1 MSRRYGDDDT
11 TADDDDS
18 IQPNAVCSDCG
29 VSYSRAEL
37 DSTPFCDACSDKR
50 DAWATAQEL
59 RTIAKAVL
67 KVDLTKTKDVA

>member
-1 MSRRYGDDDT
+1 MSRYGDDDT
-11 TADDDDS
+11 PAYDTDEIHA
-18 IQPNAVCSDCG
+18 NAVCSDCG
-29 VSYSRAEL
+29 VAYSRGEL

-67 KVDLTKTKDVA
+67 ATDLTTIKDVA